1 MDENLPRKMIAQ
13 PTLGE
18 DLYGL
23 SVHELQ
29 QRIEDYRSEII
40 RLEAE
45 LAKKT
50 SERSAADALFK
61 KSS

>member
-1 MDENLPRKMIAQ
+1 MDEVTQNGTLTPR
-13 PTLGE
+13 PGE

-23 SVHELQ
+23 SVDELSE
-29 QRIEDYRSEII
+29 RIALYTAEVV

-50 SERSAADALFK
+50 VERDAAHALFGK
-61 KSS
+61 KP